1 VDDGKVSR
9 KRSGYVVVT
18 DKKPLQGEKVKLL
31 TPEPWDE
38 EVDGQ
43 QLLKK
48 LVAVFKRYLVMP
60 EGAAE
65 AMALWVLFTHC
76 FEAAQIAPRLAFTS
90 ALPRSGKTTALD
102 IISFLVPKAK
112 MSSGLTASYI
122 FRIIDQFCPTLLI
135 DEADTFLEGD
145 NIMRGILNSG
155 HKKSGAYVGRTVG
168 DDHEP
173 RDFSTW
179 CPMALAKIGAFPDT
193 LAERSIIIRMQRKQ
207 PGDRVRNFTWGKA
220 PGLRNLAKMAARW
233 AVDNLKELK
242 RAKPERPDGL
252 FNDRA
257 VDNWRL
263 MLAIADQIGGEWPVL
278 ARKTAVLLSVD
289 EDDAA
294 VQTEQGVV
302 ALVGDRWLAKGGA
315 YTEHELRE
323 RFSTVLPPGRIGGI
337 ITRLVEDGVL
347 RVDGKSRA
355 PHRLLLPGDST

>member
-1 VDDGKVSR
+1 MTSE
-9 KRSGYVVVT
+9 
-18 DKKPLQGEKVKLL
+18 KPLQGEAVKLL
-31 TPEPWDE
+31 VPEPWDE
-38 EVDGQ
+38 EVDGL

-65 AMALWVLFTHC
+65 AMALWVIFTHC

-102 IISFLVPKAK
+102 IISFLVPKALPT
-112 MSSGLTASYI
+112 SNIHAAAV
-122 FRIIDQFCPTLLI
+122 FRIIEDCQPTLML
-135 DEADTFLEGD
+135 DEADTFLQEDGEL
-145 NIMRGILNSG
+145 RGILNSG
-155 HKKSGAYVGRTVG
+155 HRKGLAIVIRCVG

-173 RDFSTW
+173 RAFSTW

-193 LAERSIIIRMQRKQ
+193 LADRSIIIRMQRKQ
-207 PGDRVRNFTWGKA
+207 PGDKVRNFAWGKS

-233 AVDNLKELK
+233 SVDNLKELK
-242 RAKPERPDGL
+242 RAKPERPEGL

-278 ARKTAVLLSVD
+278 ARKIAVSLSVD

-323 RFSTVLPPGRIGGI
+323 RFSTVLPSGRIGGI
-337 ITRLVEDGVL
+337 ITRLVDDGVL

-355 PHRLLLPGDST
+355 PHRLLLPGDSNE